1 MKKEPAR
8 PVLVYDTTLRDG
20 TQGED
25 VNFSL
30 EDKLRIAEKLDELG
44 VHFIEGGWPSVN
56 PKDLKFFSEISA
68 RGLQKSKLVAFG
80 STRRKGLTPGQDQQL
95 KGLAKLPVKI
105 VSIVGKSWEL
115 HIRDVLHTGLGE
127 NLKMI
132 HETVDYLVNRGK
144 TVFFDAEHFFDGFRE
159 SRSYS
164 LDCIAEAVEA
174 GASLV
179 CLCDTNG
186 GALPLE
192 VAKACREV
200 LKLFPVSFGIH
211 AHNDG
216 GLAVANSL
224 LAVQEGVEMVQGTV
238 NGFGERCGNADLC
251 ALLANLSLKLGRQ
264 TIPGANLK
272 KIRELSHLAW
282 ELTNRPPDNHQPFV
296 GDSAFAHK
304 GGQHIDAV
312 LKNSRSYEHIDPALV
327 GNRRRILVSDQAGK
341 STILAK
347 SREFGLKL
355 DRNNPVVRAA
365 LAELKKLESQGYEFE
380 GAEASFELLLQKAR
394 GGGKTYFKF
403 KGFRVTDEKRPTDKV
418 AHAEATIMVEV
429 EGQGVEHT
437 AAEGV
442 GPVNALDNAL
452 RKALERFYPSLK
464 EVQLVDYKVRV
475 LPAKLGTASQ
485 VRVLVEST
493 DGKDHWGTVGVS
505 DNIIEASWQAL
516 IDSVVYKLYKDGK
529 KRNREHAGKGK

>member
-8 PVLVYDTTLRDG
+8 SILVYDTTLRDG
-20 TQGED
+20 TQSED

-44 VHFIEGGWPSVN
+44 VHFIEGGWPSAN

-68 RGLQKSKLVAFG
+68 RGLQSSKLVAFG
-80 STRRKGLTPGQDQQL
+80 ATRRKGLSPGKDEQL
-95 KGLAKLPVKI
+95 KSLARLPVKI
-105 VSIVGKSWEL
+105 ATIVGKSWEL
-115 HIRDVLHTGLGE
+115 HIRDVLNTGLDE

-132 HETVDYLVNRGK
+132 RETVDYLVNRGK
-144 TVFFDAEHFFDGFRE
+144 KVFFDAEHFFDGFRE
-159 SRSYS
+159 SKSYS
-164 LDCIAEAVEA
+164 LDCIAEAVDA

-186 GALPLE
+186 GAMPGE
-192 VAKACREV
+192 VERACREA
-200 LKLFPVSFGIH
+200 LKLFSVKFGIH

-216 GLAVANSL
+216 GLAVANSII
-224 LAVQEGVEMVQGTV
+224 AVEEGAEMVQGTI

-251 ALLANLSLKLGRQ
+251 ALLPNLSLKLHHQ
-264 TIPGANLK
+264 TIPRENLK
-272 KIRELSHLAW
+272 KIRQTSHLVW
-282 ELTNRPPDNHQPFV
+282 ELTNRPPESHQPFV

-312 LKNSRSYEHIDPALV
+312 LKNSRSYEHIDPGLV
-327 GNRRRILVSDQAGK
+327 GNRRRILVSDQAGQ
-341 STILAK
+341 STILYKA
-347 SREFGLKL
+347 REFGLKL

-365 LAELKKLESQGYEFE
+365 LAEVKKLESQGYEFE
-380 GAEASFELLLQKAR
+380 GAEASFELLLEKAHQKR
-394 GGGKTYFKF
+394 KPYFNF

-418 AHAEATIMVEV
+418 AHAEAAIMVEV
-429 EGQGVEHT
+429 EGRGVEHT

-464 EVQLVDYKVRV
+464 QVQLVDYKVRV
-475 LPAKLGTASQ
+475 LPAGQGTASQ

-516 IDSVVYKLYKDGK
+516 IDSVVYKLYKDEK
-529 KRNREHAGKGK
+529 KRKRKNAGKGK